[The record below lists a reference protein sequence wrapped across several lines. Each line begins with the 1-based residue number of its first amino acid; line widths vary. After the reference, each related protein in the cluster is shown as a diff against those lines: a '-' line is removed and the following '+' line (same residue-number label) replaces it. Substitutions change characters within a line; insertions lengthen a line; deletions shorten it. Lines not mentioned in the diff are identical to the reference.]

1 VGHLLY
7 GFVAEKYHRLP
18 LLDLFVSCSSYSEVP
33 VSATDPEVTVSQPR
47 RRKVPILFLLCTLS
61 VAQDRNSSD
70 AVPQSPDFTAVRT
83 FIQQKMVEQGI
94 PSIAVAVA
102 QDGKILWQD
111 GFGLAD
117 REKHIPA
124 TAHTAYYVAS
134 ITKSIT
140 STAVMV
146 LSEHKQLKLDAPVN
160 NYLGAAKVHSPMWD
174 ANSATVRQVATHTA
188 GLTTYARKCGVG
200 SDSCQVS
207 TDKAIERYGI
217 LFWAPGDHFDYSNL
231 GYGIL
236 DEVIAHV
243 SGKTYG
249 TFLQDEVFRPL
260 GMTNCSLEMEAALE
274 KVTAAQYDSTSHKQ
288 SPLQVSDTPGASSVH
303 CSVHDLALFGMFM
316 LKAHLPSQRPILSD
330 QSIDMILNSTVDA
343 GDGERYGIGWW
354 VQPDLYGYHSVFA
367 QGGTNDSFALLQII
381 PSENIVVAVLA
392 NTGTT
397 VPSNIVEE
405 VLSDLLPQFAEARK
419 KAPSVPKHDPT
430 KAHQID
436 RPHGLVGKW
445 VGSVSTW
452 KGDVPLTLLIPES
465 DHMRATVGSQASVS
479 LSDVHVEPTHLYGVA
494 RGDLGAPDA
503 AQPPYDIQI
512 EVYLNG
518 DRLVGA
524 ATAVP
529 RPDEDGPELPYWV
542 VLKRVR

>member
-1 VGHLLY
+1 MAQPL
-7 GFVAEKYHRLP
+7 RL
-18 LLDLFVSCSSYSEVP
+18 
-33 VSATDPEVTVSQPR
+33 R
-47 RRKVPILFLLCTLS
+47 VPILLLLCICTLS
-61 VAQDRNSSD
+61 DAQDGNSSN
-70 AVPQSPDFTAVRT
+70 AVAERPDFTAVRT
-83 FIQQKMVEQGI
+83 FIQKKIVEQGI

-102 QDGKILWQD
+102 QDGRILWED
-111 GFGLAD
+111 AFGLAD
-117 REKHIPA
+117 REKRVPA

-146 LSEHKQLKLDAPVN
+146 LSEHEQLRLDAPVN

-174 ANSATVRQVATHTA
+174 TNSATVRRVSTHTA
-188 GLTTYARKCGVG
+188 GLTTYARKCAVG
-200 SDSCQVS
+200 SDSCLVS

-217 LFWAPGDHFDYSNL
+217 LFWPPGDHFDYSNL

-236 DEVIAHV
+236 DEVVAHA
-243 SGKTYG
+243 SGKSYG
-249 TFLQDEVFRPL
+249 SFLQDEVFRPL
-260 GMTNCSLEMEAALE
+260 GMTNCALEMKPGLE
-274 KVTAAQYDSTSHKQ
+274 EVAAAQYDSTSHKQ
-288 SPLQVSDTPGASSVH
+288 SPLQVSDTPGASSVR

-316 LKAHLPSQRPILSD
+316 VKAHLPSQRPILSN

-343 GDGERYGIGWW
+343 GNGERYGIGWW

-367 QGGTNDSFALLQII
+367 QGGTNDSFALLQMI
-381 PSENIVVAVLA
+381 PSEQIVVAVLA

-397 VPSNIVEE
+397 VPSKIAEE
-405 VLSDLLPQFAEARK
+405 VLSALLPRFAEARR
-419 KAPSVPKHDPT
+419 KAAFVPKHEPT
-430 KAHQID
+430 KAHQMR
-436 RPHGLVGKW
+436 RPDGLVGKW

-465 DHMRATVGSQASVS
+465 DNMQATVGSQAPASMT
-479 LSDVHVEPTHLYGVA
+479 DVHTEPTHLYGVV

-512 EVYLNG
+512 EMYLKGNS
-518 DRLVGA
+518 LVGA

-529 RPDEDGPELPYWV
+529 RPDEDGPELPFWV

>member
-1 VGHLLY
+1 
-7 GFVAEKYHRLP
+7 VAESL
-18 LLDLFVSCSSYSEVP
+18 
-33 VSATDPEVTVSQPR
+33 
-47 RRKVPILFLLCTLS
+47 RRKIPVLFLLCTLS
-61 VAQDRNSSD
+61 VAQGGNSPV
-70 AVPQSPDFTAVRT
+70 AVVQNPDFTAVRT
-83 FIQQKMVEQGI
+83 FIQQKMAEQGI
-94 PSIAVAVA
+94 PSVAVAVA

-111 GFGLAD
+111 AFGLAD

-160 NYLGAAKVHSPMWD
+160 DYLRAAKVHSPMWD

-188 GLTTYARKCGVG
+188 GLTTYARKCVVG

-217 LFWAPGDHFDYSNL
+217 LFWPPGDHFDYSNL

-260 GMTNCSLEMEAALE
+260 GMTNCALEMKPALE
-274 KVTAAQYDSTSHKQ
+274 KVAAAQYDSTSHKQ
-288 SPLQVSDTPGASSVH
+288 SPLQVSDTPGASSVR

-316 LKAHLPSQRPILSD
+316 LKAHLPGQRPILSD
-330 QSIDMILNSTVDA
+330 QSIDTILNSTVDA

-354 VQPDLYGYHSVFA
+354 ETDLYGYHGVFA

-381 PSENIVVAVLA
+381 PSENVVVVVLA

-397 VPSNIVEE
+397 VPSNIAEE
-405 VLSDLLPQFAEARK
+405 VLSDLLPQFAAARK
-419 KAPSVPKHDPT
+419 KAASVPKHDPT
-430 KAHQID
+430 KADQID
-436 RPHGLVGKW
+436 RPLGLVGKW

-465 DHMRATVGSQASVS
+465 DNLQATVGSQSSVLS
-479 LSDVHVEPTHLYGVA
+479 SDVHVEPTHLYGVA

-512 EVYLNG
+512 EVYLKG
-518 DRLVGA
+518 DNLVGA